1 MSYRAD
7 PMFPGDLHDAATRFA
22 ADGAN
27 RTPQAAWN
35 EARAMGWPA
44 LLVDEARGGA
54 GGNLADLAAV
64 VEACARQATGLPLV
78 RRCALAP
85 ALLMAAASPSPAT
98 DMNPG
103 FRLQTQSAANLPAID
118 ATLRALCAGTWDVD
132 VAGGAQVQVAP
143 QAGGGVRLT
152 GALELADATFASSHV
167 LVATPQHL
175 LLLPREVLPAT
186 WQRQRGLDGACT
198 ADVMLTHLTLDRNA
212 VLASGRTAEAAART
226 ASDLG
231 ALVAAIDIAATLGA
245 LVEHCISHL
254 STRVQFGVALAT
266 FQVLRHK
273 LVELY
278 VPYEAASVML
288 ARLVAD
294 TVRSGQLSSRDAA
307 LSKLYL
313 NDLGRRSAEA
323 AIQLHGG
330 MGMTTELQ
338 ATRLAQRLIAAQ
350 FEHGERFALLDT
362 LDRLPSAWVAETA

>member
-1 MSYRAD
+1 MTYRAD
-7 PMFPGDLHDAATRFA
+7 PMFPGDLHEAAARFA
-22 ADGAN
+22 ADAAK
-27 RTPQAAWN
+27 RPPQAAWN

-54 GGNLADLAAV
+54 GGTLADLAAV

-85 ALLMAAASPSPAT
+85 ALLMAAANPVVAPYKTPTFKVQAPST
-98 DMNPG
+98 
-103 FRLQTQSAANLPAID
+103 ANLPAID
-118 ATLRALCAGTWDVD
+118 TALRALCAGTWEVD
-132 VAGGAQVQVAP
+132 VAGGDQVQVAP
-143 QAGGGVRLT
+143 QT
-152 GALELADATFASSHV
+152 DGAVLLNGSLALVDATFTSSHV
-167 LVATPQHL
+167 LVPTPQHL
-175 LLLPREVLPAT
+175 LLLQREVLPAA

-198 ADVMLTHLTLDRNA
+198 ADVPLQSLTLDRNA
-212 VLASGRTAEAAART
+212 VLASGSTAEAAART

-273 LVELY
+273 VVELY

-294 TVRSGQLSSRDAA
+294 TVRSGQLTGRDAA
-307 LSKLYL
+307 LAKLYL
-313 NDLGRRSAEA
+313 NDLGRRGAEA

-338 ATRLAQRLIAAQ
+338 ATRLAQRLIAAE

-362 LDRLPSAWVAETA
+362 LDRLPSAWVAQTA